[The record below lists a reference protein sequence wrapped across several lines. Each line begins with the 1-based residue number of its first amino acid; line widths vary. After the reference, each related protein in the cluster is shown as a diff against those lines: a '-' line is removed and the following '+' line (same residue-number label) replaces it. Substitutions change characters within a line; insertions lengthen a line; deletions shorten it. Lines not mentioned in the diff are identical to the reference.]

1 MSDFQ
6 GQASAAQ
13 QANLDLCFGMANKMF
28 DGCEQLTRLNLDTAK
43 ATFSDW
49 RQSVQDEL
57 TRTAEQGV
65 SGLENAVALP
75 STEKVLSYQHQVAEI
90 ALGTR
95 MQLMEV
101 IDTHFQESS
110 RRFQRFVENV
120 AQNAPASSEA
130 SITFLKQIISLA
142 NTAHDTLHKAAKQTV
157 DIAQSSVSVPTQAA
171 KESTESA
178 GQAVEKSAKA
188 VKH

>member
-13 QANLDLCFGMANKMF
+13 QANLDLCFGVANKIL
-28 DGCEQLTRLNLDTAK
+28 DGGEQLTRLNLDTAK
-43 ATFSDW
+43 ATLSDW
-49 RQSVQDEL
+49 YQNLQNGL
-57 TRTAEQGV
+57 TKTAEQRL
-65 SGLENAVALP
+65 SGFENAVALP

-90 ALGTR
+90 AFGMR
-95 MQLMEV
+95 MQLAEV
-101 IDTHFQESS
+101 IDAHYQETS
-110 RRFQRFVENV
+110 RCFQRFVENV
-120 AQNAPASSEA
+120 AQNAPVSSEA
-130 SITFLKQIISLA
+130 SIAFMKQIITLA

-157 DIAQSSVSVPTQAA
+157 DIAKSSVSVATEAA

-178 GQAVEKSAKA
+178 EQAVEKSAKA